1 MAFLMRLARLPAS
14 QLSGCPLLAVIWPG
28 FSFTLPLTGR
38 FAVTFYAAHRI
49 VDVRQY
55 PDCRCAGAEPRERM
69 RIAGAP
75 LGSRGNST
83 FSPRVIWQS
92 MTHPEWA
99 LRMLMNGGA
108 RFRNMEPYANGQRG
122 MAITK
127 FIGSQLNGSLD
138 WDYLAEIRQ
147 QWHGNCSS
155 RAFCMPRMRSVP

>member
-1 MAFLMRLARLPAS
+1 
-14 QLSGCPLLAVIWPG
+14 
-28 FSFTLPLTGR
+28 
-38 FAVTFYAAHRI
+38 
-49 VDVRQY
+49 
-55 PDCRCAGAEPRERM
+55 M

-99 LRMLMNGGA
+99 LRTLMNGGA

-147 QWHGNCSS
+147 QWQGNLLLKGILHAQDAMGVDGLVISNHGGRQLMRHRTRLANCREFAQLLAAICRSS
-155 RAFCMPRMRSVP
+155 STAVSARDSMWCGLLPVVPTL